1 MEKTDSA
8 VKTWLE
14 ANMCECYQKEF
25 TADEQ
30 NIISH
35 TLVYSEQFEEYIYLR
50 FKTGAIVISLDHEKS
65 DEKILKHYAQTG
77 IREYRKY
84 VSKANFPGYELP
96 LRVTRVAFTSIN
108 DAKSAVPMPEGVQ
121 EELIKEAE
129 THDEIFTKMV
139 ESENGTVVYFAW
151 KNVPKRFFLY
161 RLAVTI
167 RHHNMKMGA
176 CRFAY
181 VDPLTTKCILVGSVE
196 LLGEEAKKP
205 EEIKR
210 FMREFEMLKT
220 FRGFDALSD
229 LVENKTISSN
239 QANLL
244 RALTSLIE
252 QILTDVNPSMYN
264 EDSIMEAF
272 CFHPELTQDFIKVFK
287 AKFHPRIHNIEEY
300 KKLKAALED
309 KLAKL
314 DTGRKKHDDRRRA
327 VFVQALNL
335 TEHILRT
342 NVYAYHKLGVG
353 FRINPAYLDHIPGF
367 DRQKKFPELPYGLF
381 FVRGGTYM
389 GMQIRFRDLARGGM
403 RTVRTNDM
411 EHERYERA
419 NMFTECY
426 NLAYTQQKKNKDI
439 PEGGSKSICFLNANV
454 ELPKEMEIARKEML
468 AAGKPK
474 EEVDKAIAKLQSDM
488 TLEYMYQN
496 QRMFLTTF
504 LTLIVWDFEKNQL
517 KYNDGVVDYL
527 GVPEYIYLGPDENFH
542 DCLADWLSKKST
554 EMGNFV
560 KGAFIS
566 GKEETGI
573 NHKEYGVTSW
583 GALQYLKQAVKYVN
597 MREDFTVKMSG
608 GPDGDVAG
616 NFMKLLHKYFP
627 KSHLLAVTDGSGTC
641 YDPEGFDYDELE
653 VLFKNVKMMHEYPFE
668 KLHEGGWILCIRKT
682 RQVSPF
688 VKEILRVSKKDGKV
702 VEEWISSNLAFHLYG
717 TNVHQTKA
725 DVFLPCGGRPR
736 TLTMANIQDFM
747 IDGKPSSTVMVEGA
761 NLYITADA
769 RDYLEDHGVLLFR
782 DSSANK
788 CGVISSSYEI
798 LGGLSMTD
806 EQFISVK
813 HELALNIMNRLEYL
827 ANAEALCMLDY
838 YNKQGHKVRM
848 SEVSELVSKKI
859 NQFTDDIRDYLM
871 PMDLLAPENKKLL
884 DIFVNYIPE
893 CIRTKF
899 LDQAMKGVPDMHKK
913 SIIATTIACDLVY
926 GKGLSW
932 WPSVPDVLPV
942 ILKDMH

>member
-1 MEKTDSA
+1 MEKTDA
-8 VKTWLE
+8 AMKQWLE
-14 ANMCECYQKEF
+14 ANMCKCFQEEVSAQER
-25 TADEQ
+25 E
-30 NIISH
+30 IIAH
-35 TLVYSEQFEEYIYLR
+35 TLVYSEQFEEYLYLR
-50 FKTGAIVISLDHEKS
+50 FKTGAIVVSLERENS
-65 DEKILKHYAQTG
+65 DEKILKHYAETG

-84 VSKANFPGYELP
+84 VSKVNFPGYDLP
-96 LRVTRVAFTSIN
+96 LRVTRVNFTSIN
-108 DAKSAVPMPEGVQ
+108 DAKSAVPMPDGVQ
-121 EELIKEAE
+121 EKLIKEAE
-129 THDEIFTKMV
+129 THDEIFTEMV
-139 ESENGTVVYFAW
+139 DSENGKTVYFAW

-161 RLAVTI
+161 RLAMTI
-167 RHHNMKMGA
+167 RHHGMKLGA

-181 VDPLTTKCILVGSVE
+181 IDPLTTKCILIGSVE
-196 LLGEEAKKP
+196 LCGENAKKP
-205 EEIKR
+205 DEIKR

-220 FRGFDALSD
+220 FRGFDVLAG
-229 LVENKTISSN
+229 LVEQKIISSN

-252 QILTDVNPSMYN
+252 QILTEVNPAMYN

-272 CFHPELTQDFIKVFK
+272 AFHPELTQDFIKVFK
-287 AKFHPRIHNIEEY
+287 ARFHPRLHNDEEY

-327 VFVQALNL
+327 VFIQALNL

-353 FRINPAYLDHIPGF
+353 FRINPAYLDHVPGF
-367 DRQKKFPELPYGLF
+367 DREKKFPELPYGIF

-403 RTVRTNDM
+403 RTVRTNNL
-411 EHERYERA
+411 EHETYERP

-426 NLAYTQQKKNKDI
+426 NLAFTQQKKNKDM

-454 ELPKEMEIARKEML
+454 ELPKEMEMARKEML

-474 EEVDKAIAKLQSDM
+474 EEVEQAIAKLQQDM
-488 TLEYMYQN
+488 SLEYMYQN

-504 LTLIVWDFEKNQL
+504 LTLIVWDEEKKQL

-527 GVPEYIYLGPDENFH
+527 NRPEYIYLGPDENFH

-554 EMGNFV
+554 DMGNFV

-583 GALQYLKQAVKYVN
+583 GALQYLKQAVKFTGLK
-597 MREDFTVKMSG
+597 EDFTVKMSG

-616 NFMKLLHKYFP
+616 NFMKLLRRHFP
-627 KSHLLAVTDGSGTC
+627 KSHLLAITDGSGTC
-641 YDPEGFDYDELE
+641 YDPEGFDYEELE
-653 VLFKNVKMMHEYPFE
+653 NLFNKVKMMHEYPAE

-682 RQVSPF
+682 RQASAYT
-688 VKEILRVSKKDGKV
+688 KEVCRITKKDGKV
-702 VEEWISSNLAFHLYG
+702 VEEWISSNQAFHLWG
-717 TNVHQTKA
+717 TNVHNVKV

-736 TLTMANIQDFM
+736 TLTMANMEDFM
-747 IDGKPSSTVMVEGA
+747 VDGKPSCSVMVEGA

-769 RDYLEDHGVLLFR
+769 REYLEDRGVLLFR

-806 EQFISVK
+806 EQFIGVK
-813 HELALNIMNRLEYL
+813 KELAQNIMKRLEYL
-827 ANAEALCMLDY
+827 ANAEATCMLKY
-838 YNKQGHKVRM
+838 YEEQGRKVRM
-848 SEVSELVSKKI
+848 SYVSELVSKKI
-859 NQFTDDIRDYLM
+859 NQFTDDLRDYLL
-871 PMDLLAPENKKLL
+871 PLDLMAPENKQLL
-884 DIFVNYIPE
+884 DIFINYIPE
-893 CIRTKF
+893 CIRSKY

-932 WPSVPDVLPV
+932 WPSVSDVLPV
-942 ILKDMH
+942 ILKEIH